1 MGSSLKAAIAA
12 SIMVSGIC
20 PQSTGAV
27 SNNGFSA
34 QSAVPYEIV
43 LQTEFR
49 HPSSRKY
56 VSGPWPRFAKE
67 MLA

>member
-1 MGSSLKAAIAA
+1 MGSQLKAAIAA
-12 SIMVSGIC
+12 SIVVSAIC
-20 PQSTGAV
+20 PVSTGVV
-27 SNNGFSA
+27 SDNGFSP
-34 QSAVPYEIV
+34 QPAVPCEIV